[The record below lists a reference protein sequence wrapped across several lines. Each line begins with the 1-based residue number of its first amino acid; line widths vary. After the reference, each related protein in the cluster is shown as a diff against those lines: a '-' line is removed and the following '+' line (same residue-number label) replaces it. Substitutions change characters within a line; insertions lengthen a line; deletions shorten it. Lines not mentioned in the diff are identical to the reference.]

1 MKKTLKRLSKHYAFT
16 ANELQSLQASYAA
29 RTDKWKQSNEGILF
43 IEQLYELT
51 RAIDQLG
58 RVIDALENYL
68 SFEKKRHDISRGQR
82 GD

>member
-1 MKKTLKRLSKHYAFT
+1 MKKTLKRLSKHYAYT
-16 ANELQSLQASYAA
+16 ANELQSLQTSYAA

-43 IEQLYELT
+43 VEQVYELT

-68 SFEKKRHDISRGQR
+68 SFEKKRHDISRGKR
-82 GD
+82 RD